1 MNRLLKRQLK
11 RHFNGIENVPEEM
24 LPFIEA
30 IEHSY
35 NHYEEDRVLL
45 ERAMDISS
53 EELVEAN
60 EQLREEAKAQK
71 SILFKLKS
79 ALSTV
84 LEISSAEQDLN
95 IENDDE
101 NILVIVT
108 VLESQLTTIKQ
119 YEENL
124 MLVKRFIDQS
134 TDAIEV
140 ADESGKIF
148 FVNQKAASLLEI
160 SVDELIGKNIYD
172 VDNKMRSAKSWEQIC
187 KALKTQKELTFRR
200 LQKFKN
206 GTSRLMESILN
217 KITINGK
224 VYIVGASRDITDRQK
239 SEKEREKL
247 IEKLRE
253 MNEELEDFAHIV
265 SHDLKAPLRGINT
278 ITSWLLSDHANN
290 LNEDGQDLIQ
300 LLNRRVGRMYGL
312 IEGVLQYSR
321 VGRNQ
326 SENKTLD
333 IQKIVEDII
342 DDLEKPEKFVIEII
356 TDLPTVMND
365 ETQMRQVFQNFITN
379 AIKYNDKEEGLVEI
393 SAKDLATHWEF
404 CISDNGPGILPQY
417 HEKIFQIF
425 QTLQRRDDFES
436 TGIGLTIVSKIIK
449 NNLGQVRIDSGQGKG
464 AKFYFT
470 IKKKIDFKNK

>member
-326 SENKTLD
+326 SENKPLD

>member
-11 RHFNGIENVPEEM
+11 RHFNGIENIPEEM
-24 LPFIEA
+24 LPLIEA

-35 NHYEEDRVLL
+35 NHYEEDRALL

-53 EELVEAN
+53 EELVEVN
-60 EQLREEAKAQK
+60 QQLREEAKAQK

-79 ALSTV
+79 ALNTV

-108 VLESQLTTIKQ
+108 VLESQLKTIKQ

-124 MLVKRFIDQS
+124 MLIKRFIDQS

-148 FVNQKAASLLEI
+148 FVNQKAANLLEI
-160 SVDELIGKNIYD
+160 PVDKLIGKNIYD

-187 KALKTQKELTFRR
+187 KTLETHEELIFRR

-217 KITINGK
+217 KIIINGK
-224 VYIVGASRDITDRQK
+224 IYIIGVSRDITDRQK

-278 ITSWLLSDHANN
+278 ITSWLLSDHASN

-312 IEGVLQYSR
+312 IEGILQYSR

-326 SENKTLD
+326 SENKPLD
-333 IQKIVEDII
+333 IKKIIEDII
-342 DDLEKPEKFVIEII
+342 DDLEKPEKFVIEIV
-356 TDLPTVMND
+356 TDLPMIIND

-393 SAKDLATHWEF
+393 SAQDLDTHWEF
-404 CISDNGPGILPQY
+404 CISDNGPGIPPQY

-436 TGIGLTIVSKIIK
+436 TGIGLTIVSKIVK
-449 NNLGQVRIDSGQGKG
+449 NNLGQVRIDSDQGKG

-470 IKKKIDFKNK
+470 IKKKNQP

>member
-11 RHFNGIENVPEEM
+11 RHFNGIENIPEEM
-24 LPFIEA
+24 LPLIEA

-35 NHYEEDRVLL
+35 NHYEEDRALL

-53 EELVEAN
+53 EELVEVN
-60 EQLREEAKAQK
+60 QQLREEAKAQK

-79 ALSTV
+79 ALNTV

-108 VLESQLTTIKQ
+108 VLESQLKTIKQ

-124 MLVKRFIDQS
+124 MLIKRFIDQS

-148 FVNQKAASLLEI
+148 FVNQKAANLLEI
-160 SVDELIGKNIYD
+160 PVDKLIGKNIYD

-187 KALKTQKELTFRR
+187 KTLETHEELIFRR

-217 KITINGK
+217 KIIINGK
-224 VYIVGASRDITDRQK
+224 IYIIGVSRDITDRQK

-278 ITSWLLSDHANN
+278 ITSWLLSDHASN

-312 IEGVLQYSR
+312 IEGILQYSR

-326 SENKTLD
+326 SENKPLD
-333 IQKIVEDII
+333 IKKIIEDII
-342 DDLEKPEKFVIEII
+342 DDLEKPEKFVIEIV
-356 TDLPTVMND
+356 TDLPMIIND

-393 SAKDLATHWEF
+393 SVQDLDTHWEF
-404 CISDNGPGILPQY
+404 CISDNGPGIPPQY

-436 TGIGLTIVSKIIK
+436 TGIGLTIVSKIVK
-449 NNLGQVRIDSGQGKG
+449 NNLGQVRIDSDQGKG

-470 IKKKIDFKNK
+470 IKKKNQP